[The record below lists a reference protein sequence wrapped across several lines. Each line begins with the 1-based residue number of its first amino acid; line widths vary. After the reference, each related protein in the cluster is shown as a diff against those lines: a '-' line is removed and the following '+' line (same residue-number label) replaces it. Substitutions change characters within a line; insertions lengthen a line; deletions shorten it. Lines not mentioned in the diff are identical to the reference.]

1 MSELIIVRH
10 GQASFLSGNY
20 DQLSE
25 LGTEQAR
32 LLGEFWAARG
42 IRATR
47 FVVGPRLRHRQSA
60 EAIVAAMNAAVMAP
74 AEMVNDERLD
84 EFDWDG
90 LFRYANSILSA
101 RDPGIGALKHA
112 FEHAPDIPAKRR
124 TIQHYM
130 EAITAQWAA
139 GAFHEDGLE
148 TWDQFRSRVEVAMTH
163 HTRDLPSKSRVV
175 LVTSGGVA
183 AASAGS
189 VLGLDATRTLGL
201 IWTLRNG
208 ALVEYL
214 FGNGRISL
222 GSFNNAPHLPDAR
235 HWTYR

>member
-25 LGTEQAR
+25 LGVEQAR
-32 LLGEFWAARG
+32 RLGEFWAAQG
-42 IRATR
+42 THTTR
-47 FVVGPRLRHRQSA
+47 FVVGPRKRHRQSA
-60 EAIVAAMNAAVMAP
+60 DAILMVLNAANLAP
-74 AEMVNDERLD
+74 TEIAEDDRLD

-90 LFRYANSILSA
+90 LFRYANSTLA
-101 RDPGIGALKHA
+101 ERDPAIGALKHA
-112 FEHAPDIPAKRR
+112 FESAPDITAKRR

-130 EAITAQWAA
+130 EAVTAQWAA
-139 GAFHEDGLE
+139 GTFHEDGLE
-148 TWDQFRSRVEVAMTH
+148 TWDEFRSRVHIAVTL
-163 HTRDLPSKSRVV
+163 HTRDLPSGSRVV

-183 AASAGS
+183 AVSAGH
-189 VLGLDATRTLGL
+189 VLGLDAPRTLGL

-214 FGNGRISL
+214 FGGDRISL
-222 GSFNNAPHLPDAR
+222 SSFNNAPHLTEAR